1 MFFQLYHKRN
11 KPVSDFSCL
20 QTYYTRKNEMSYI
33 RAEKWVIA
41 TALDKFVLD
50 GFRYCSKAKKGTRL
64 LIQGLGCESRIIWS
78 AFVNEFLKLDITR
91 DLIGFD
97 VRGIGNSEGKPISF
111 EQMVQDT
118 VQIVKKEKPPIQL
131 VGHSLGGLIAL
142 KVAEKVPEVVDSV
155 VLVCSNPQ
163 YSLKNKSGFVWRAD
177 QIVNNQMVSCIF
189 DKVIPRSFSEK
200 FINEHPEIICDFK
213 NMLSRQSPTNYSI
226 LSRIASTAD
235 ALDAFDKINI
245 PVMMVVGN
253 EDPNI
258 TFEKT
263 REFALRRAAMVRVIS
278 GSGHNIPLE
287 NPIMLSKVIDR
298 FNSIVSSIK

>member
-1 MFFQLYHKRN
+1 
-11 KPVSDFSCL
+11 
-20 QTYYTRKNEMSYI
+20 MSYI

-213 NMLSRQSPTNYSI
+213 NMLSRLSPTNYSI

>member
-1 MFFQLYHKRN
+1 
-11 KPVSDFSCL
+11 
-20 QTYYTRKNEMSYI
+20 MSYI

-142 KVAEKVPEVVDSV
+142 KVAEKVPEVVESV

>member
-1 MFFQLYHKRN
+1 
-11 KPVSDFSCL
+11 
-20 QTYYTRKNEMSYI
+20 MSYI

-263 REFALRRAAMVRVIS
+263 REFALRRAAMVRVFS

>member
-1 MFFQLYHKRN
+1 
-11 KPVSDFSCL
+11 
-20 QTYYTRKNEMSYI
+20 MSYI

-200 FINEHPEIICDFK
+200 FINEHSEIICDFK

>member
-1 MFFQLYHKRN
+1 
-11 KPVSDFSCL
+11 
-20 QTYYTRKNEMSYI
+20 MSYI

-50 GFRYCSKAKKGTRL
+50 GFRYCSKVKKGTRL

>member
-1 MFFQLYHKRN
+1 
-11 KPVSDFSCL
+11 
-20 QTYYTRKNEMSYI
+20 MSYI

>member
-1 MFFQLYHKRN
+1 
-11 KPVSDFSCL
+11 
-20 QTYYTRKNEMSYI
+20 MSYI

-131 VGHSLGGLIAL
+131 VGHILGGLIAL